1 MNVNFLIELSSGTF
15 SSNKSGSISRS
26 EAVQILKKSTD
37 QTKKPIATV
46 KPMPRNEN
54 NGNSSDLLGDILSRQ
69 NEFLKPTNTST
80 IVPKE
85 PRKPSTNT
93 SEKVRLLEI
102 ENPKVGKSVRF
113 CSPIFRPLPLL
124 KVV

>member
-1 MNVNFLIELSSGTF
+1 MKLSRDNLDELSECKILIELSSSTF

-26 EAVQILKKSTD
+26 EAVQILKKSSN
-37 QTKKPIATV
+37 QTMKPIATV

-54 NGNSSDLLGDILSRQ
+54 NGNSDLLGDILSRQ

-85 PRKPSTNT
+85 PKKLSGST
-93 SEKVRLLEI
+93 SEKVRIGFMSTTRL
-102 ENPKVGKSVRF
+102 
-113 CSPIFRPLPLL
+113 FRAECEF
-124 KVV
+124 

>member
-1 MNVNFLIELSSGTF
+1 M
-15 SSNKSGSISRS
+15 
-26 EAVQILKKSTD
+26 QILKKSTD

-80 IVPKE
+80 FVPKE
-85 PRKPSTNT
+85 PKKPSTNT

-102 ENPKVGKSVRF
+102 ENPKVEKNVRF
-113 CSPIFRPLPLL
+113 WKQEPYFQTTSVVESSVN
-124 KVV
+124 KVSF